1 MKTLTEEKAK
11 ILKDFA
17 KIIEKEKD
25 CEKLY
30 LHMDVTPYCELL
42 DLNADTVTRLS
53 KENNVYCNIAYTKV
67 TEEGTVKYYTVCYT
81 YVDNEQI
88 VQWNEEFCNDTDI
101 LGLFAKNGEKTLTE
115 FFNQTSDKIA
125 DYIKENDPD
134 LWQELRQN
142 IINGLEEDDLLEDLK
157 EDVGKNWVYCNT
169 DIALDICFREMS
181 NYDLKDKVKDFID
194 SL

>member
-11 ILKDFA
+11 ILRDYA
-17 KIIEKEKD
+17 NIIEKEPG

-30 LHMDVTPYCELL
+30 LRMDAVPYCELL

-53 KENNVYCNIAYTKV
+53 KENNVFGDIAYTKV
-67 TEEGTVKYYTVCYT
+67 TEEGTVKYVTVCHT

-88 VQWNEEFCNDTDI
+88 VQWNEEFSNETDI
-101 LGLFAKNGEKTLTE
+101 LGLFAKNGEMTLTE

-134 LWQELRQN
+134 LWQELREG
-142 IINGLEEDDLLEDLK
+142 IVTDLEESDLTDCLK
-157 EDVGKNWVYCNT
+157 EDVGKGWVYCNT

-181 NYDLKDKVKDFID
+181 NYDLKEKVKDFID

>member
-11 ILKDFA
+11 ILRDYA
-17 KIIEKEKD
+17 NIIEKEQG

-30 LHMDVTPYCELL
+30 LHMDVVPYCELL

-53 KENNVYCNIAYTKV
+53 KENNVYGDIAYTKV
-67 TEEGTVKYYTVCYT
+67 TEEGTVKYVTVCHT

-88 VQWNEEFCNDTDI
+88 VQWNEEFSNETDI
-101 LGLFAKNGEKTLTE
+101 LGLFAKNGEMTLTE

-125 DYIKENDPD
+125 DYVKENDPD
-134 LWQELRQN
+134 LWQELREG
-142 IINGLEEDDLLEDLK
+142 IITDLEESDLTDGLK
-157 EDVGKNWVYCNT
+157 EDCGKSWVYENI
-169 DIALDICFREMS
+169 DDAFDICIRES
-181 NYDLKDKVKDFID
+181 NDYELRERAKEIID

>member
-11 ILKDFA
+11 ILRDYA
-17 KIIEKEKD
+17 KIVEKEEG

-30 LHMDVTPYCELL
+30 LHMDVVPYCELL

-53 KENNVYCNIAYTKV
+53 KENNVYGDIAYTKV
-67 TEEGTVKYYTVCYT
+67 TEEGTVKYITVCHT

-88 VQWNEEFCNDTDI
+88 VQWNEEFSNETDI
-101 LGLFAKNGEKTLTE
+101 LGLFAKNGEMTLTE

-134 LWQELRQN
+134 LWQELREG
-142 IINGLEEDDLLEDLK
+142 IITDLDESDLTDGLK
-157 EDVGKNWVYCNT
+157 EDCGVSWVRENT
-169 DIALDICFREMS
+169 DDAFDICIRES
-181 NYDLKDKVKDFID
+181 SSYDLREKVKEIID
-194 SL
+194 EL